1 MLMVEFHMIA
11 IGELIKYPKH
21 TIPGKQA
28 PNRRPVLRQLQ
39 TFQARKGGREPGSVE
54 HEVARTFQCAVPGF
68 SFALTM
74 ASASL
79 PYSSSK

>member
-1 MLMVEFHMIA
+1 MVEFYMIA
-11 IGELIKYPKH
+11 IGELIDSPKH
-21 TIPGKQA
+21 AIPGKQA
-28 PNRRPVLRQLQ
+28 LNGWPMLQELQ
-39 TFQARKGGREPGSVE
+39 TLQARQGGREPGSVNE
-54 HEVARTFQCAVPGF
+54 RDVARAFQCAVADF